1 MANAIEAYRDKL
13 RTPAEAVA
21 LIPDGSLIE

>member
-1 MANAIEAYRDKL
+1 MSRWEDEYRARL

-21 LIPDGSLIE
+21 LIPDGALIV